1 MRTIICIQCHNEF
14 QTESKRKDKRKCD
27 TCLKRNKINQVMI
40 ARKKRIPTI
49 EIGVGSGN
57 SSVNKNR
64 ALTQNTYRKVRKDE
78 CELCGSNINLCVHHI
93 DGNRNNNDIN
103 NLLTVC
109 KKCHQQHHV
118 MRDEFGRFKRRSK
131 TV

>member
-14 QTESKRKDKRKCD
+14 QTESKRKDKRMCNN
-27 TCLKRNKINQVMI
+27 CLHINKIKSVMV
-40 ARKKRIPTI
+40 ARKKRIPTT

-64 ALTQNTYRKVRKDE
+64 TLTKNTYRKMRKDK
-78 CELCGSNINLCVHHI
+78 CELCGSDINLCVHHI
-93 DGNRNNNDIN
+93 DGNRNNNDTN

-118 MRDEFGRFKRRSK
+118 IRDELGRFKAK
-131 TV
+131 

>member
-14 QTESKRKDKRKCD
+14 QTESKRKDKRMCNN
-27 TCLKRNKINQVMI
+27 CLYKNKIKAVMV

-64 ALTQNTYRKVRKDE
+64 TLTKNNYRKMRKDK
-78 CELCGSNINLCVHHI
+78 CELCGSDINLCVHHI
-93 DGNRNNNDIN
+93 DGDRNNNDIK

-118 MRDEFGRFKRRSK
+118 IRDELGRFRAK
-131 TV
+131 

>member
-1 MRTIICIQCHNEF
+1 MRTIICIQCQNEF
-14 QTESKRKDKRKCD
+14 QTESKRKDKRLCNA
-27 TCLKRNKINQVMI
+27 CLRKNKIKQVMV
-40 ARKKRIPTI
+40 ARKKRIPTT

-64 ALTQNTYRKVRKDE
+64 TLTKNTYRKMRKDK
-78 CELCGSNINLCVHHI
+78 CELCGSDINLCVHHI
-93 DGNRNNNDIN
+93 DGNRNNNDTN

-118 MRDEFGRFKRRSK
+118 IRDELGRFKAK
-131 TV
+131 

>member
-14 QTESKRKDKRKCD
+14 QTESKRKDKRLCN
-27 TCLKRNKINQVMI
+27 TCLHKNKIRQVMI
-40 ARKKRIPTI
+40 ARKKRIPTT

-64 ALTQNTYRKVRKDE
+64 TLTKNNYRKMRKDK
-78 CELCGSNINLCVHHI
+78 CELCGSDTNLCVHHI
-93 DGNRNNNDIN
+93 DGNRNNNDTN

-109 KKCHQQHHV
+109 KKCHQKHHV
-118 MRDEFGRFKRRSK
+118 VRDELGRFKAK
-131 TV
+131 

>member
-1 MRTIICIQCHNEF
+1 MRTIICTQCQNEF
-14 QTESKRKDKRKCD
+14 QTESKRKDKRLCD
-27 TCLKRNKINQVMI
+27 ACLHKNKIKQVMV
-40 ARKKRIPTI
+40 ARKKRIPTT

-64 ALTQNTYRKVRKDE
+64 TLTKNTYRKMRKDK
-78 CELCGSNINLCVHHI
+78 CELCGNNINLCVHHV
-93 DGNRNNNDIN
+93 DGNRNNNDTN

-118 MRDEFGRFKRRSK
+118 IRDELGRFKAK
-131 TV
+131 